1 MTQVFLIS
9 MSLITATRAHWTHRE
24 AVGGAVERSE
34 GGVITFLAQSPC
46 LGLWNHSL
54 VYLPLPWSSWR
65 VPPKASPLLWLMAAS
80 SLAPRLGT
88 WVMCL
93 PPSTDGPLVLWPL
106 PCWLIATPPF
116 SASKVRLL
124 KCRQF
129 PPSAQTLTFAA
140 KSASWWAEFSYRESK
155 PFIHPTT
162 NYSAVYSSKSQ
173 QETDGTLKL
182 GNWKEFNKGIICKYE
197 QELRKPTK
205 VDGVPR
211 GLQHTGAM
219 STQQD
224 KKRVVTETQGQ

>member
-1 MTQVFLIS
+1 MTQVFLIFL
-9 MSLITATRAHWTHRE
+9 SLITATGAHWTHKE

-54 VYLPLPWSSWR
+54 IYLPLPWNPWR

-80 SLAPRLGT
+80 SLAPHLRA
-88 WVMCL
+88 WVFV
-93 PPSTDGPLVLWPL
+93 PSSPSTDCPLFLRPP

-116 SASKVRLL
+116 CASKVRLP

-140 KSASWWAEFSYRESK
+140 KSASWWAQFSYRESK

-182 GNWKEFNKGIICKYE
+182 GNWK
-197 QELRKPTK
+197 
-205 VDGVPR
+205 V
-211 GLQHTGAM
+211 
-219 STQQD
+219 
-224 KKRVVTETQGQ
+224 